1 MQVEI
6 RVSAIGNIFYAVKP
20 ATVNLTQSV
29 ANLNNRRSVKVY
41 PNPIRNVLNVSDVA
55 ARDSHEIFSSVR
67 YIVSRGT
74 NIKKCK
80 RLVIKF

>member
-1 MQVEI
+1 MQVGI
-6 RVSAIGNIFYAVKP
+6 RVSAIENIFYAVKP
-20 ATVNLTQSV
+20 ATVNLTQSADNV
-29 ANLNNRRSVKVY
+29 NNRRSVKVY
-41 PNPIRNVLNVSDVA
+41 PNQVRNVLNVSDVA

-67 YIVSRGT
+67 YIVSSGT

>member
-1 MQVEI
+1 M
-6 RVSAIGNIFYAVKP
+6 RVSAIGNIFYAAKP

-29 ANLNNRRSVKVY
+29 DNVNNRTSVKVY
-41 PNPIRNVLNVSDVA
+41 PNPIRNVLTVSDVA

-74 NIKKCK
+74 NT
-80 RLVIKF
+80 KFVKD

>member
-1 MQVEI
+1 M
-6 RVSAIGNIFYAVKP
+6 RVSAIGNIFYAAKP

-29 ANLNNRRSVKVY
+29 DNVNNRTSVKVY

-80 RLVIKF
+80 RLVTKF

>member
-1 MQVEI
+1 M

-20 ATVNLTQSV
+20 ATVNLTQSADNV
-29 ANLNNRRSVKVY
+29 NNRRSVKVY
-41 PNPIRNVLNVSDVA
+41 PNPIRNVLNMSDVA

-80 RLVIKF
+80 RLVTKF

>member
-1 MQVEI
+1 M

-74 NIKKCK
+74 NIKFVKD
-80 RLVIKF
+80 

>member
-1 MQVEI
+1 M

-29 ANLNNRRSVKVY
+29 DNVNNRTSVKVY

>member
-1 MQVEI
+1 M
-6 RVSAIGNIFYAVKP
+6 RVSAIGNIFYAAKP

-29 ANLNNRRSVKVY
+29 DDVNNRTSVKVY

-74 NIKKCK
+74 NT
-80 RLVIKF
+80 KFVKD

>member
-1 MQVEI
+1 M

-20 ATVNLTQSV
+20 ATVNLTQSADNV
-29 ANLNNRRSVKVY
+29 NNRRSVKVY

-80 RLVIKF
+80 RLVTKF

>member
-1 MQVEI
+1 M

-20 ATVNLTQSV
+20 ATVNLTQSADNV
-29 ANLNNRRSVKVY
+29 NNRRSVKVY
-41 PNPIRNVLNVSDVA
+41 PNPIRNVLTISDVA

-80 RLVIKF
+80 RLVTKF

>member
-1 MQVEI
+1 M

-20 ATVNLTQSV
+20 ATVNLTQSADNV
-29 ANLNNRRSVKVY
+29 NNRRSVKVY

-67 YIVSRGT
+67 YIVSGET
-74 NIKKCK
+74 NT
-80 RLVIKF
+80 KFVKD

>member
-1 MQVEI
+1 M
-6 RVSAIGNIFYAVKP
+6 RVSAIGNIFYAAKP

-29 ANLNNRRSVKVY
+29 DDVNNRTSVKVY

-80 RLVIKF
+80 RLVTKF

>member
-1 MQVEI
+1 M

-20 ATVNLTQSV
+20 ATVNLTQSADNV
-29 ANLNNRRSVKVY
+29 NNRRSVKVY
-41 PNPIRNVLNVSDVA
+41 PNPIRNVLNVSDGA

-74 NIKKCK
+74 NT
-80 RLVIKF
+80 KFVKD

>member
-1 MQVEI
+1 M
-6 RVSAIGNIFYAVKP
+6 RVSAIGNIFYAAKP

-29 ANLNNRRSVKVY
+29 DNVNNRRSVKVY
-41 PNPIRNVLNVSDVA
+41 PNPVRNVLNVSDVA

>member
-1 MQVEI
+1 M
-6 RVSAIGNIFYAVKP
+6 RVSAIGNIFYAAKP

-29 ANLNNRRSVKVY
+29 DNVNNRRSVKVY

-55 ARDSHEIFSSVR
+55 ARGSHEIFSSVR

-74 NIKKCK
+74 NT
-80 RLVIKF
+80 KFVKD

>member
-1 MQVEI
+1 M
-6 RVSAIGNIFYAVKP
+6 RVSAIGNIFYAAKP

-29 ANLNNRRSVKVY
+29 DNVNNRRSVKVY

>member
-1 MQVEI
+1 M
-6 RVSAIGNIFYAVKP
+6 RVSAIGNIFYAAKP

-29 ANLNNRRSVKVY
+29 DNVNNRTSVKVY
-41 PNPIRNVLNVSDVA
+41 PNPIRNVLTVSDVA

-74 NIKKCK
+74 NIKFVKD
-80 RLVIKF
+80 

>member
-1 MQVEI
+1 M
-6 RVSAIGNIFYAVKP
+6 RVSAIGNIFYAAKP

-29 ANLNNRRSVKVY
+29 DNVNNRTSVKVY

>member
-1 MQVEI
+1 M
-6 RVSAIGNIFYAVKP
+6 RVSAIGNIFYAAKP

-29 ANLNNRRSVKVY
+29 DNVNNRRSVKVY
-41 PNPIRNVLNVSDVA
+41 PNPIRNVLNMSDVA

-80 RLVIKF
+80 RLVTKF

>member
-1 MQVEI
+1 M

-20 ATVNLTQSV
+20 ATVNLTQSADNV
-29 ANLNNRRSVKVY
+29 NNRRAVKVY
-41 PNPIRNVLNVSDVA
+41 PNPIRNVLTVSDVA

-80 RLVIKF
+80 RLVTKF

>member
-1 MQVEI
+1 M
-6 RVSAIGNIFYAVKP
+6 RVSAIGNIFYAAKP

-29 ANLNNRRSVKVY
+29 DNVNNRRSVKVY
-41 PNPIRNVLNVSDVA
+41 PNPVRNVLTISDVA

>member
-1 MQVEI
+1 M

-29 ANLNNRRSVKVY
+29 DNVNNRRSVKVY
-41 PNPIRNVLNVSDVA
+41 PNPVRNVLNVSDVA

-67 YIVSRGT
+67 YIVSGGT